1 MNISEII
8 FKNCDALHN
17 LVVSVQFKKLEKHPW
32 MSVTFNKIAGL
43 LKVTPHHGYFS
54 HFLNCTNGTKSRN
67 TIRTIS
73 YGLTKKRVLAR
84 IT

>member
-17 LVVSVQFKKLEKHPW
+17 LVVFVQFKKLEKHPW

-73 YGLTKKRVLAR
+73 YGLTKKQVLAR

>member
-8 FKNCDALHN
+8 FKNCDALRD
-17 LVVSVQFKKLEKHPW
+17 LVVFVQFKKREKHPW

-43 LKVTPHHGYFS
+43 LKVTPLHGYFS

-73 YGLTKKRVLAR
+73 YGLTKKQVLAR
-84 IT
+84 MT